1 MAYDPAATR
10 ARLLTAAYDEFLRV
24 GMAGARVARIAEAAS
39 VNKQAAYHHFGSKEA
54 LFDAVMADRL
64 RILADAA
71 PFTPDDLPGYA
82 GALFDALVADPGV
95 QRLNQW
101 KMLETPEASAGEV
114 EAHVSKAAAV
124 AEHYGVEMA
133 LATDVMMIVL
143 GMAMSWNTTEAKIR
157 NPHDED
163 SDQRLL
169 EHRTAVVTAVTAV
182 TKALLGQH

>member
-10 ARLLTAAYDEFLRV
+10 ARLLTAGYEEFLRV
-24 GMAGARVARIAEAAS
+24 GLAGARIARIAEAAQ

-71 PFTPDDLPGYA
+71 PFAADDLPGYA

-101 KMLETPEASAGEV
+101 RMLETAEATAGEV

-124 AEHYGVEMA
+124 AEHYGIGMSR
-133 LATDVMMIVL
+133 ATDVMMIVL
-143 GMAMSWNTTEAKIR
+143 GMAMSWNTTRAEIR
-157 NPHDED
+157 NPRGED
-163 SDQRLL
+163 NLQRRR
-169 EHRTAVVTAVTAV
+169 EHRTALVTAVTTV
-182 TKALLGQH
+182 TNALLGQR